1 MSQTLQIQIHQNQP
15 LAIVILKGV
24 LARLDVYKLKK
35 EIEDSIANHNRFLI
49 VDLREVTFIDS
60 AGIGVLCQ
68 IRPELMRQG
77 GRIVLIRPTHA
88 DVIYSLE
95 SASIDKVFEIFDE
108 HEEAFDSLNHKFNLG
123 LRSLQEFFG
132 QLDNDNKLDSGVV
145 DQLNGRLD
153 NLEKR
158 FDALEELLR
167 KSLRLQD

>member
-1 MSQTLQIQIHQNQP
+1 MSQTLQIQIRQNQP

-35 EIEDSIANHNRFLI
+35 EIEDSINNHNRFLI

-95 SASIDKVFEIFDE
+95 SASIDKVFEIFED
-108 HEEAFDSLNHKFNLG
+108 HEEAFESLNNKFNLG

-132 QLDNDNKLDSGVV
+132 ELESEGKVDSGAV
-145 DQLNGRLD
+145 DKLTGRIGA
-153 NLEKR
+153 LEQR
-158 FDALEELLR
+158 FDSLEDLLR
-167 KSLRLQD
+167 KHLKIQD